1 MWGVRI
7 LLPQITTNSHIT
19 TTSYKKYLANKK
31 ARCLEKIELAAQSAA
46 INDGGDPA
54 AGADTP

>member
-7 LLPQITTNSHIT
+7 VLPQITTNSHTT

-31 ARCLEKIELAAQSAA
+31 ARRWGEIGLAAQSAA
-46 INDGGDPA
+46 INDGGDPT
-54 AGADTP
+54 AGADNS